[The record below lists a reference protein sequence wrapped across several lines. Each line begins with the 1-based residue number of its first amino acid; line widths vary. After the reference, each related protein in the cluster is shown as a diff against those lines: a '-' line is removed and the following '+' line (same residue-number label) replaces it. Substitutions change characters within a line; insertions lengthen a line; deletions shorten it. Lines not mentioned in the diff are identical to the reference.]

1 MQTEARFRYATEW
14 DGSDIP
20 ARSDNGTMTADF
32 SDPNEVKVEIHA
44 PEPVNKGVVSLTL
57 DQLRAL
63 VAQAMLIE
71 EIDAKNRKA
80 AA

>member
-1 MQTEARFRYATEW
+1 MITEASFRYTSDA
-14 DGSDIP
+14 DGELIP
-20 ARSDNGTMTADF
+20 ARSVDGTINVIFADEVRV
-32 SDPNEVKVEIHA
+32 DIHCPN
-44 PEPVNKGVVSLTL
+44 PCNKGVVSLTL

-71 EIDAKNRKA
+71 EINAKNRKA